1 MSPAASLADDLVVAL
16 AAADRA
22 DAITLTGF
30 REATFAVEHKA
41 DRSEVTA
48 VDRAAESA
56 VRAMLTDARPD
67 HAVHG
72 EEHGL
77 TGNESAPWRWVID
90 PIDGTTNF
98 IRGVPVWATLIAL
111 VHDDVPVLGVVSA
124 PALAT
129 RWWAT
134 AGGGAWRNGEPIR
147 VSEVRTIGE
156 AHVSVTP
163 NAGWAEAGRL
173 EALEA
178 LQRAAGRA
186 RGFGDFW
193 QHMLVAQGSLDCAV
207 DAIGLGNHD
216 TAAIYP
222 IVAEAGGRAT
232 DRHGRAAWRSNSLD
246 TPNGHQQE
254 AVIRSLAWRGSS
266 ARGSRRGS
274 CARQRS

>member
-1 MSPAASLADDLVVAL
+1 VNLADDLVVAL

-22 DAITLTGF
+22 DALTLPGF
-30 REATFAVEHKA
+30 RSGSFDVERKA
-41 DRSEVTA
+41 DHSEVTA
-48 VDRAAESA
+48 VDRATEAA
-56 VRAMLTDARPD
+56 VREVLADARPD
-67 HAVHG
+67 HAVYG
-72 EEHGL
+72 EEHGT
-77 TGNESAPWRWVID
+77 TGNESSPWRWVID

-111 VHDDVPVLGVVSA
+111 VHDDVPVLGVVSS

-134 AGGGAWRNGEPIR
+134 AGGGARRNGEPIR

-173 EALEA
+173 EALES

-207 DAIGLGNHD
+207 DAIGLGDYD

-232 DRHGRAAWRSNSLD
+232 DRHGRTAWRSNSLV
-246 TPNGHQQE
+246 TTNGLLHE
-254 AVIRSLAWRGSS
+254 TVIAALA
-266 ARGSRRGS
+266 
-274 CARQRS
+274 

>member
-1 MSPAASLADDLVVAL
+1 MNLADELVVAL

-22 DAITLTGF
+22 DAITLPGF
-30 REATFAVEHKA
+30 REAAFTVERKA

-56 VRAMLTDARPD
+56 VRLVLTEARGD
-67 HAVHG
+67 HAVYG
-72 EEHGL
+72 EEHGT
-77 TGNESAPWRWVID
+77 TGNESSPWRWVID

-98 IRGVPVWATLIAL
+98 VRGVPVWATLIAL
-111 VHDDVPVLGVVSA
+111 VHDDVPVVGVVSA

-134 AGGGAWRNGEPIR
+134 AGAGAWRNGTAIR

-156 AHVSVTP
+156 AHMSFTP

-173 EALEA
+173 EALEE

-207 DAIGLGNHD
+207 DAIGLGDYD

-232 DRHGRAAWRSNSLD
+232 DRHGRTAWRSNSLV
-246 TPNGHQQE
+246 TTNGLLHE
-254 AVIRSLAWRGSS
+254 AVIAALA
-266 ARGSRRGS
+266 
-274 CARQRS
+274 